1 MERKRSCSLS
11 FSVLA
16 LALLSLNAL
25 QSTEANSFLPKRVVA
40 FPSIQSRG
48 GSTRSVVDSDDED
61 DDEDAVDPEVLKR
74 QQVLRKYRMEQ
85 QQLMQLRSTIL
96 SEALA
101 KRGVPMITLLDVSTP
116 EGQKPP
122 EKVDWD
128 CATSTEDEPKVRIYQ
143 KVERRDRMIDP
154 VQCTNTTLFFSVQP
168 YRLAS
173 TPLMPNPTR
182 K

>member
-1 MERKRSCSLS
+1 MERRRSCSLS

-25 QSTEANSFLPKRVVA
+25 QSTEANTFLPKRVVA
-40 FPSIQSRG
+40 VAVAFPNIQSRG
-48 GSTRSVVDSDDED
+48 GSTRTSSMVDLDADDED
-61 DDEDAVDPEVLKR
+61 NEEEEVDPEVLKR
-74 QQVLRKYRMEQ
+74 QQVIRKYRMEQ

-122 EKVDWD
+122 ERVDWD

-143 KVERRDRMIDP
+143 NVERCDRKTVRWMLY
-154 VQCTNTTLFFSVQP
+154 TNTTLFFP
-168 YRLAS
+168 
-173 TPLMPNPTR
+173 
-182 K
+182 